1 MIGLRDSYLV
11 IRCWLGVASVGA
23 ACETANISHE
33 IQPDGRSARAMSAPA
48 TQSDGRRR
56 TADPSRSWF
65 IRAQG

>member
-1 MIGLRDSYLV
+1 
-11 IRCWLGVASVGA
+11 
-23 ACETANISHE
+23 
-33 IQPDGRSARAMSAPA
+33 MSAPA